1 MSRQTSHSNP
11 GIKLVPNNTG
21 DAGRVE
27 EQIRPVQIMIPMELD
42 RKNRVFGFFAL
53 DTDEL
58 PEGSQKNLNEIT
70 GTPFKPEL
78 AGLTVYA
85 GPVVQAIQE
94 NYSKAL
100 FMLADSID
108 RCDGS
113 AHSQNTAL
121 WAKRIAET
129 MRLAD
134 NEVIE
139 ISLAGRLHDVGKSII
154 PRELLTKPGPLT
166 QDEWLVIKRH
176 SEYSAALMQPSL
188 SLGEIIPV
196 VLAHHERFDGGGYLN
211 RLAGQDIPL
220 GSRIIAVA
228 DAFSTMTTGRLYR
241 NPISFTSAESELI
254 RCNRSQFDPEVIK
267 AMVSLLKRYN

>member
-1 MSRQTSHSNP
+1 MSRQTYETNP
-11 GIKLVPNNTG
+11 GIKHVPNNTG

-27 EQIRPVQIMIPMELD
+27 EQIRPVQIMIPIELD

-53 DTDEL
+53 DTEEL

-85 GPVVQAIQE
+85 GPVVQALQE

-108 RCDGS
+108 RCDNS

-121 WAKRIAET
+121 WAKRLAET
-129 MRLAD
+129 MRLD
-134 NEVIE
+134 ENEVME
-139 ISLAGRLHDVGKSII
+139 ISLASRLHDIGKSII

-166 QDEWLVIKRH
+166 VEEWTIIKRH
-176 SEYSAALMQPSL
+176 SEYGAALMQPSQGL
-188 SLGEIIPV
+188 ADIIPLV
-196 VLAHHERFDGGGYLN
+196 NAHHERFDGKGYPN
-211 RLAGQDIPL
+211 GLAGNDIPIGARIL
-220 GSRIIAVA
+220 GLA
-228 DAFSTMTTGRLYR
+228 DAFSTMITGRAYR
-241 NPISFTSAESELI
+241 SPISFALAKQDLI
-254 RCNRSQFDPEVIK
+254 RNSGTQFDPDVVK
-267 AMVSLLKRYN
+267 AMVLLLQRF

>member
-1 MSRQTSHSNP
+1 MSRQTSNSNP

-85 GPVVQAIQE
+85 GPVVQALQE
-94 NYSKAL
+94 NYIKAL

-108 RCDGS
+108 RCDNS

-121 WAKRIAET
+121 WAKRISET
-129 MRLAD
+129 MRLAED
-134 NEVIE
+134 EVIE
-139 ISLAGRLHDVGKSII
+139 ISLASRLHDVGKSII
-154 PRELLTKPGPLT
+154 PREVLTKPGPLT
-166 QDEWLVIKRH
+166 EEEWLIIKRH
-176 SEYSAALMQPSL
+176 SEYGAALMQPSQGL
-188 SLGEIIPV
+188 ADITPL
-196 VLAHHERFDGGGYLN
+196 VLAHHERFDGKGYPN
-211 RLAGQDIPL
+211 GLAGQDIPL
-220 GSRIIAVA
+220 GARIIAVA
-228 DAFSTMTTGRLYR
+228 DAFSTMVTGRAYR
-241 NPISFTSAESELI
+241 APISFEQARQDLI
-254 RCNRSQFDPEVIK
+254 RNSGTQFDPDVVI
-267 AMVSLLKRYN
+267 AMTKLMDRI